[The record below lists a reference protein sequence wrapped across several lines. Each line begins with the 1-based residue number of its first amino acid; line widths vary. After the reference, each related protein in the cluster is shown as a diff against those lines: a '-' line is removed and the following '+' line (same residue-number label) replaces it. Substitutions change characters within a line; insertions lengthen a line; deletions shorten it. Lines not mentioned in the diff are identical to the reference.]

1 MKMRLR
7 LAALIIIAGI
17 LFFFNLGATSLWD
30 PDEPRQA
37 IMAREMMD
45 RGDYIRPYLN
55 GIPYLEK
62 PPFYSWMIIAAAK
75 VSGKV
80 DEFASRAPSA
90 LAALLLVIVTFLL
103 GCRLG
108 DERAGFFAGLVLATN
123 YQFLSNARESVMDMT
138 FAFFIGLAVYLA
150 FVSLEKDK
158 RLFFVLSFIPCA
170 FAILTK
176 GPAGLVIPV
185 GIMFVYLIFRGSLRR
200 YIGPLVLGCLVAAGV
215 ASVWFLLAG
224 ESYIREF
231 ILHQNVTR
239 YTNAFDHLESPW
251 YYFHKLFFNFMPW
264 SLFLPF
270 ALFGAWKRRY
280 VFPLLWFVL
289 IFLFFELSQSKRAIY
304 LLSAYPALALLVGL
318 YIRDAWDRLVERGWT
333 NTVLKVF
340 AVLLALIPIGA
351 IVAMHVLP
359 EEDVAVFRQGP
370 ASLYVYL
377 AVLFL
382 AGCGFLVMLLRK
394 NKHFALSFFLFFLV
408 FTGFFYSAYY
418 MPLVD
423 RTSKSLTLVTDA
435 LGDYKR
441 TRNIYTLGFN
451 SAGIIFYIGKP
462 ITMLHDIKQ
471 IKEDERDILIIVEEK
486 PNMPQRETL
495 EKSFVPIK
503 RVKYE
508 KDHYIFYVR
517 KNG

>member
-1 MKMRLR
+1 MKIRLT
-7 LAALIIIAGI
+7 ALIILAGI
-17 LFFFNLGATSLWD
+17 LFFFNLGTTSLWD

-75 VSGKV
+75 ACGSV

-90 LAALLLVIVTFLL
+90 LAALLTVVMTFLL

-108 DERAGFFAGLVLATN
+108 DERAGFFSGLVLATN

-138 FAFFIGLAVYLA
+138 FAFFIGLAIYLA
-150 FVSLEKDK
+150 FVSLEKGK
-158 RLFFVLSFIPCA
+158 RLHFALSFIPGA

-185 GIMFVYLIFRGSLRR
+185 GVVFVYLVFKKSLRR
-200 YIGPLVLGCLVAAGV
+200 YIVPLVLGSVLATAI
-215 ASVWFLLAG
+215 ASVWFLAAG

-280 VFPLLWFVL
+280 VLPLLWFVL

-304 LLSAYPALALLVGL
+304 LLSAYPALALLTGL
-318 YIRDAWDRLVERGWT
+318 YIRDAWDGLVERGWT
-333 NTVLKVF
+333 NTVLKAL
-340 AVLLALIPIGA
+340 AVLLALIPVGA
-351 IVAMHVLP
+351 VIAMYVLP
-359 EEDVAVFRQGP
+359 EEDVAVFRDGP
-370 ASLYVYL
+370 LSLYVYL

-382 AGCGFLVMLLRK
+382 AACGFLVMLFKR
-394 NKHFALSFFLFFLV
+394 NRHFALAFFLFFLV
-408 FTGFFYSAYY
+408 FTGFFYGAYY

-423 RTSKSLTLVTDA
+423 RTSKSLTLITDA
-435 LGDYKR
+435 LGDDGRTKR
-441 TRNIYTLGFN
+441 IYTYGFN
-451 SAGIIFYIGKP
+451 SAGIIFYVGKP
-462 ITMLHDIKQ
+462 VKALSDIKE
-471 IKEDERDILIIVEEK
+471 IKEDESDILLIVEEK
-486 PNMPQRETL
+486 PTMHLRETL
-495 EKSFVPIK
+495 EKSFVPVK

-508 KDHYIFYVR
+508 KEHYIFYVR

>member
-1 MKMRLR
+1 
-7 LAALIIIAGI
+7 
-17 LFFFNLGATSLWD
+17 
-30 PDEPRQA
+30 
-37 IMAREMMD
+37 MD

-75 VSGKV
+75 VCGSV

-90 LAALLLVIVTFLL
+90 LAALLTVVMTFLL

-108 DERAGFFAGLVLATN
+108 DERAGFFSGLVLATN

-138 FAFFIGLAVYLA
+138 FAFFIGLAIYLA
-150 FVSLEKDK
+150 FVSLEKGK
-158 RLFFVLSFIPCA
+158 RLNFALSFIPGA

-185 GIMFVYLIFRGSLRR
+185 GVVSSISWFKKSLRR
-200 YIGPLVLGCLVAAGV
+200 YIVPLVLGSVLATAI
-215 ASVWFLLAG
+215 ASVWFLAAG

-280 VFPLLWFVL
+280 VLLPLLWFVL
-289 IFLFFELSQSKRAIY
+289 IFLFFELSQSMRAIY
-304 LLSAYPALALLVGL
+304 LLSAYPALALLPGL
-318 YIRDAWDRLVERGWT
+318 YIRDAWDGLVERGWT
-333 NTVLKVF
+333 NTVLKAL
-340 AVLLALIPIGA
+340 AVLLALIPVGA
-351 IVAMHVLP
+351 VIAMYVLP
-359 EEDVAVFRQGP
+359 EGCGGLQGRAAVP
-370 ASLYVYL
+370 VCLSS
-377 AVLFL
+377 VLFL
-382 AGCGFLVMLLRK
+382 AACGFLVMLFKR
-394 NKHFALSFFLFFLV
+394 NRHFALAFFLFFLV
-408 FTGFFYSAYY
+408 FTGFFYGAYY

-423 RTSKSLTLVTDA
+423 RTSKSLTLITDA
-435 LGDYKR
+435 LGDDGRTKR
-441 TRNIYTLGFN
+441 IYTYGFN
-451 SAGIIFYIGKP
+451 SAGIIFYVGKP
-462 ITMLHDIKQ
+462 VKALSDIKE
-471 IKEDERDILIIVEEK
+471 IKEDESDILLIVEEK
-486 PNMPQRETL
+486 PTMHLRETL
-495 EKSFVPIK
+495 EKSFVPVK

-508 KDHYIFYVR
+508 KEHYIFYVR
-517 KNG
+517 KKWMRSLCVRACPRSERRGVASGTERTAPRRPGGHFTDPTRSSI